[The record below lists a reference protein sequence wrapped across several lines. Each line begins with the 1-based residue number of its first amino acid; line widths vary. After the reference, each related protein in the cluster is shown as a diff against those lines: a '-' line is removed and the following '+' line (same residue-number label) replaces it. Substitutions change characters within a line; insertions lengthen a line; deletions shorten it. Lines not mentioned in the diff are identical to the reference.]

1 MLKHILSK
9 DKVPTPKGVSDIA
22 DKLFK
27 FKNAVFLA
35 QNQPCVTKNFRDP
48 QKALLLM
55 LKHIVS
61 KYEGPTPKGGWD
73 IADKLFK
80 LKNAVF

>member
-1 MLKHILSK
+1 MKSQLQKEAEISLTNYLSSK
-9 DKVPTPKGVSDIA
+9 AQFFSPKS
-22 DKLFK
+22 
-27 FKNAVFLA
+27 
-35 QNQPCVTKNFRDP
+35 PCVPQNVQGP

-61 KYEGPTPKGGWD
+61 KDEVSTPKDGWD

-80 LKNAVF
+80 F

>member
-1 MLKHILSK
+1 MRDPKFSK
-9 DKVPTPKGVSDIA
+9 
-22 DKLFK
+22 
-27 FKNAVFLA
+27 
-35 QNQPCVTKNFRDP
+35 P

-61 KYEGPTPKGGWD
+61 KDEVPTPKDGWD

-80 LKNAVF
+80 F